1 MTRLAERFGYAA
13 DALLAVGLAVVAV
26 LTLLSASVPEG
37 GRQPDALAYI
47 LALALT
53 LPLAIRR
60 VSPIGVLA
68 IMILGSLGYGARGY
82 PSVSIDFFGPVIAYY
97 TVASQEPRPTAI
109 SAGMILWLGVIAS
122 TVLSPTEADKGAT
135 VLTSG
140 VVVLAVWLFGQAV
153 RQRREYA
160 ERLEVQTIQLEAA
173 RQELAEQAVVQE
185 RLRIARDLHDVVAHH
200 MSTIVVQSAVARD
213 AVGKDEPATI
223 EAIEHV
229 QSVSRSAL
237 GEIRQLLGILRRSGN
252 GESAPP
258 SQPGLS
264 DLGDLLAE
272 ARAGGIYVEVTA
284 TGQVLPLSAAVD
296 LTAYRLIQEA
306 LTNVMKHAVGSN
318 ASITVQYAPE
328 ALTIEVV
335 NDSASGSTAAS
346 RLDGGSGLG
355 IPGMRERV
363 ALLGGSFAAGPR
375 AEGGFRVSAVLPLS
389 TKP

>member
-1 MTRLAERFGYAA
+1 
-13 DALLAVGLAVVAV
+13 
-26 LTLLSASVPEG
+26 
-37 GRQPDALAYI
+37 
-47 LALALT
+47 
-53 LPLAIRR
+53 
-60 VSPIGVLA
+60 
-68 IMILGSLGYGARGY
+68 MILGSLVYGARGY

-97 TVASQEPRPTAI
+97 TVASQKSRPTAI
-109 SAGMILWLGVIAS
+109 SAGMVLWLGVIAS
-122 TVLSPTEADKGAT
+122 TALSPTETDKGAT

-140 VVVLAVWLFGQAV
+140 VVVLAVWLFGHTV

-160 ERLEVQTIQLEAA
+160 ERLEAQTRELQAA

-223 EAIEHV
+223 QAIEHV
-229 QSVSRSAL
+229 QSISRSAL
-237 GEIRQLLGILRRSGN
+237 GEIRQLLGVLRRSGN
-252 GESAPP
+252 GESAEP

-272 ARAGGIYVEVTA
+272 ARAGGINVEVTT

-296 LTAYRLIQEA
+296 LAAYRLIQEA
-306 LTNVMKHAVGSN
+306 LTNVMKHSDGSN

-335 NDSASGSTAAS
+335 NDSATGATVAS

-389 TKP
+389 TQP